1 MSPLQAFSSY
11 IISIHS
17 TTRVETLPWHADMM
31 PAAISIHST
40 TRVET
45 NALPLFVRN
54 IHYFNPLHHEGGDFV
69 PSANFF
75 FLYRFQ
81 STPPRGWRLSSSF
94 GICISVHFNPLHHEG
109 GDCADQWLPVVVQ
122 YFNPLHHEGGD
133 QRPQQ
138 NRLCLS
144 IFQST
149 PPRGWRRKR
158 GTFYG
163 KINRFQ
169 STPPRGWRQI
179 KVKRNTVATYISIHS
194 TTRVET

>member
-1 MSPLQAFSSY
+1 MLRNEHFNPLHHEGGDPRSPRS
-11 IISIHS
+11 
-17 TTRVETLPWHADMM
+17 
-31 PAAISIHST
+31 PAQMYH
-40 TRVET
+40 
-45 NALPLFVRN
+45 
-54 IHYFNPLHHEGGDFV
+54 FNPLHHEGGDFV

>member
-1 MSPLQAFSSY
+1 MNGYETTPEFQSTPPRGWRRWWNGHKRRIRFYFNPLHHEGGDGLMQPRPPVP
-11 IISIHS
+11 H
-17 TTRVETLPWHADMM
+17 PD
-31 PAAISIHST
+31 
-40 TRVET
+40 
-45 NALPLFVRN
+45 
-54 IHYFNPLHHEGGDFV
+54 FNPLHHEGGDFV